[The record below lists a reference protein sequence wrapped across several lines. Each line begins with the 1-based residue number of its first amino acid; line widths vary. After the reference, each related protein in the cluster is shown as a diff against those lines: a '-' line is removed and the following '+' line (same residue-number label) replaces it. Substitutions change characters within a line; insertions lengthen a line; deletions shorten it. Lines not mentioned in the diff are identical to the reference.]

1 MFKLFKFQ
9 ENNLFFY
16 SLVFLIIFLGFVF
29 RFYNINYENLWI
41 DEIYSFW
48 VTDPNLSFAETYL
61 RLQTTES
68 IPFLYYYLVKMCN
81 KIFGYDPIVGRC
93 FSAFFG
99 FVSIFSV
106 GILCKK
112 ITQNESYLFA
122 TCLISLNIFLI
133 VNSQEMRVYILTFFL
148 ISLSLIFFLGL
159 YKEHKD
165 EIFTKNFVL
174 FTFLTYMAILSH
186 PFAIIV
192 LASIIIFIII
202 DYFFFINSNRKVN
215 ISLLL
220 LSILTISFLYHYINY
235 VSFNKIGWIEQPGIK
250 FFTNFY
256 FSNFFGSRLL
266 GIIHLFTL
274 VFLMCFLRKKIER
287 NKEILFLIILL
298 IFSYLVPL
306 VYGYFIKPIIFP
318 KYIIFVLIPI
328 ILITSILIFLIE
340 NETVKKFM
348 ILFLI
353 LINFANHFTESTLK
367 QFFSEKQRFN
377 PNFDKAFAIIEKS
390 QDKKLSFYINKINDE
405 NQNYINT
412 VISNYSK
419 NMLNKKDYNIEILK
433 DKDNTENFKG
443 KIWNICLT
451 VISCDSPSG
460 EYNILEEKL
469 LEGGLKLSLWDVK

>member
-1 MFKLFKFQ
+1 
-9 ENNLFFY
+9 
-16 SLVFLIIFLGFVF
+16 
-29 RFYNINYENLWI
+29 
-41 DEIYSFW
+41 
-48 VTDPNLSFAETYL
+48 
-61 RLQTTES
+61 
-68 IPFLYYYLVKMCN
+68 
-81 KIFGYDPIVGRC
+81 
-93 FSAFFG
+93 
-99 FVSIFSV
+99 
-106 GILCKK
+106 
-112 ITQNESYLFA
+112 
-122 TCLISLNIFLI
+122 
-133 VNSQEMRVYILTFFL
+133 
-148 ISLSLIFFLGL
+148 
-159 YKEHKD
+159 
-165 EIFTKNFVL
+165 
-174 FTFLTYMAILSH
+174 
-186 PFAIIV
+186 
-192 LASIIIFIII
+192 
-202 DYFFFINSNRKVN
+202 
-215 ISLLL
+215 
-220 LSILTISFLYHYINY
+220 
-235 VSFNKIGWIEQPGIK
+235 
-250 FFTNFY
+250 
-256 FSNFFGSRLL
+256 
-266 GIIHLFTL
+266 
-274 VFLMCFLRKKIER
+274 MCFLRKKIER